1 MKAISTFIRICV
13 SAVIF
18 VLALGLAVSNMAI
31 VEVRFWG
38 LEYYWKAP
46 LVVFL
51 LAFFAAGIAFG
62 ILAVSPTLFKQ
73 RREVGKL
80 KKHISKSDAA
90 VESAKKSAV
99 AVPVVGSNAGT
110 GTVTPLI
117 ASRPYKDS

>member
-1 MKAISTFIRICV
+1 MKAISTFIRICI

-18 VLALGLAVSNMAI
+18 VLALGLAVSNMTI

-62 ILAVSPTLFKQ
+62 ILAVSPTIFKQ

-90 VESAKKSAV
+90 IESAKKSAV
-99 AVPVVGSNAGT
+99 SAPMVSSGAST

-117 ASRPYKDS
+117 PSRPYKDS